1 MEKIVW
7 LVLGSTTFAAA
18 LFAAKSMRA
27 LRIGRRAL
35 GGLMIGGG
43 ALVNAIYLASGTSFS
58 SFADAAHFAFIRGT
72 WHSVVAPQQTL
83 FITLLIVLEA
93 AAGVLVLSGG
103 PRAQMGL
110 LGLIGMHIGL
120 LGFGWVFTIWAAIM
134 IPAFVLLL
142 RAERRWARQRP
153 HGPDV
158 RRAPAEPVSA
168 GRPA

>member
-1 MEKIVW
+1 MAGRSQEDLAMEKIVW
-7 LVLGSTTFAAA
+7 LMLGSTTFAAA

-83 FITLLIVLEA
+83 FITLLIVF
-93 AAGVLVLSGG
+93 
-103 PRAQMGL
+103 L
-110 LGLIGMHIGL
+110 LGASDGEEL
-120 LGFGWVFTIWAAIM
+120 FGE
-134 IPAFVLLL
+134 L
-142 RAERRWARQRP
+142 
-153 HGPDV
+153 
-158 RRAPAEPVSA
+158 AP
-168 GRPA
+168 